1 MASWFLGD
9 KHGITFPSWKG
20 FKGWATQFPKISW
33 VPNGVLFRA
42 RRGSGYLGQFLEG
55 SKTTTFLGDIKIMI
69 HTHGNAIHGRID
81 LPRHLPSMTSPHKCG
96 KIVMA
101 IEGYTPNAIPFP
113 GKKAFFEGL
122 FRYSKMVPLKLR
134 SFSGIGEFGLEF
146 RACLGVSRHFSPLI
160 SERMID
166 LLIFICSLTLSTW
179 LVGPFHVYVT
189 SHLHPM

>member
-1 MASWFLGD
+1 MFLHQRNNIWLAG
-9 KHGITFPSWKG
+9 
-20 FKGWATQFPKISW
+20 SW
-33 VPNGVLFRA
+33 VINMALLFQVGRVLRGGPPN
-42 RRGSGYLGQFLEG
+42 SPKSPGYLGQFLEG

-146 RACLGVSRHFSPLI
+146 RACLGVS
-160 SERMID
+160 
-166 LLIFICSLTLSTW
+166 
-179 LVGPFHVYVT
+179 
-189 SHLHPM
+189 